1 MEDWNSR
8 IFTSS
13 GASRGKLRR
22 AGSSAFLHSAPLGPL
37 VSLDLNTLFLVT
49 IYVEAILGLLLLFA
63 WVQNSEIQAV
73 AWWGSAHLL
82 RAGSI
87 TMFGM
92 YGQLPD
98 VFSIDLA
105 NVILLTSFAA
115 TWTGARIFDGG
126 EPAPVGIVAGAALWL
141 FVSRL
146 PMFDASMEFRAL
158 LSAGIIAS
166 YTWLAAAEFRR
177 GRAEPLVS
185 RLPAIFMLFAHGAL
199 FLLRPPLAALL
210 PWSPNNQV
218 FGSVWLTVLSS
229 EALMFTI
236 SIAFILLAMAKERA
250 EQSHKTAALV
260 DPLTG
265 LVNRR
270 GFFQES
276 RRIIKRQADNPQL
289 AAVMLIDLDNFKS
302 INDRY
307 GHAVGDKVLQ
317 IFAETA
323 VQAVRPS
330 DFVGRLGGEEFAA
343 VLYNVGRERA
353 MIIAERMRTSFA
365 EATSMVGDRA
375 VSATASVGMVFSDR
389 AEFDL
394 SELLIQADKALYEA
408 KERGRNRVEVASAD
422 RAPQRADDTP
432 TGRLAQDAA

>member
-1 MEDWNSR
+1 M
-8 IFTSS
+8 T
-13 GASRGKLRR
+13 
-22 AGSSAFLHSAPLGPL
+22 
-37 VSLDLNTLFLVT
+37 LDLNTLFLVT

-63 WVQNSEIQAV
+63 WVQNFEVHAV

-82 RAGSI
+82 RAASI

-105 NVILLTSFAA
+105 NAILLTSFAV
-115 TWTGARIFDGG
+115 TWTGARVFDGG
-126 EPAPVGIVAGAALWL
+126 KPAPIGLFAGAALWL
-141 FVSRL
+141 FVSRMPL
-146 PMFDASMEFRAL
+146 FNASMEFRAL

-166 YTWLAAAEFRR
+166 YTWLAAAEFWR

-210 PWSPNNQV
+210 PWSPTNQV

-250 EQSHKTAALV
+250 EQSHKTAAML

-265 LVNRR
+265 LANRR
-270 GFFQES
+270 GFFQETALIS
-276 RRIIKRQADNPQL
+276 KRQSENPQL

-302 INDRY
+302 INDRF
-307 GHAVGDKVLQ
+307 GHAVGDRVLQ
-317 IFAETA
+317 IFADTA
-323 VQAVRPS
+323 IHAVRPS

-353 MIIAERMRTSFA
+353 MIIAERLRTAFA

-375 VSATASVGMVFSDR
+375 VGATASVGMVFSDR
-389 AEFDL
+389 PEFDV
-394 SELLIQADKALYEA
+394 SELLIHADKALYEA
-408 KERGRNRVEVASAD
+408 KERGRNRVEVAGAD
-422 RAPQRADDTP
+422 TAQRRTDQVAPA
-432 TGRLAQDAA
+432 GASLAQDAA

>member
-1 MEDWNSR
+1 M
-8 IFTSS
+8 
-13 GASRGKLRR
+13 ASFDVPPR
-22 AGSSAFLHSAPLGPL
+22 ALLVIRHCWVHS
-37 VSLDLNTLFLVT
+37 VSLDLNTLFLIT

-63 WVQNSEIQAV
+63 WVQNVEIQAV

-105 NVILLTSFAA
+105 NAILLTSFAV

-126 EPAPVGIVAGAALWL
+126 KPAPVGILAGAALWL
-141 FVSRL
+141 FVSRTPL
-146 PMFDASMEFRAL
+146 FDASMSFRAL
-158 LSAGIIAS
+158 LSSGIIAA
-166 YTWLAAAEFRR
+166 YTWLAAAEFWR

-185 RLPAIFMLFAHGAL
+185 RLPAVFMLFAHGAL
-199 FLLRPPLAALL
+199 FLLRPPLSALL
-210 PWSPNNQV
+210 PWSPTNQV

-270 GFFQES
+270 GFFEES
-276 RRIIKRQADNPQL
+276 RRITKRQADNPQL

-302 INDRY
+302 INDRF
-307 GHAVGDKVLQ
+307 GHAVGDKVLR

-353 MIIAERMRTSFA
+353 LIIAERMRASFA
-365 EATSMVGDRA
+365 EATSVVGDRA
-375 VSATASVGMVFSDR
+375 VGATASVGMVFSDR

-394 SELLIQADKALYEA
+394 PELLTQADKALYEA
-408 KERGRNRVEVASAD
+408 KERGRNRVEVAGAD
-422 RAPQRADDTP
+422 RSPRRADEAP
-432 TGRLAQDAA
+432 VGPLAQDAA